1 MATVELDQ
9 SAMGESA
16 GKIKHKKL
24 LKWVEDVAA
33 LCKPDQVYF
42 CDGSKEEYQ
51 EMLQLMLQSGTAIEL
66 NPKKR
71 PGSIFVR
78 SDTAD
83 VARVE
88 DRTYICSE
96 SKDEAGPTNNW
107 EDPVKMR
114 SRLTELFTGSMR
126 GRTMYVIPYSM
137 GPIGSPIS
145 KVGVEISDS
154 PYGVVKL
161 H

>member
-1 MATVELDQ
+1 MATVEIDKP
-9 SAMGESA
+9 AKAESA
-16 GKIKHKKL
+16 GKIKHKEL

-51 EMLQLMLQSGTAIEL
+51 QMLQLMLQTGTAMEL

-71 PGSIFVR
+71 PGSIYVR

-88 DRTYICSE
+88 DRTFICSP
-96 SKDEAGPTNNW
+96 SKDDAGPTAAGLIF
-107 EDPVKMR
+107 D
-114 SRLTELFTGSMR
+114 
-126 GRTMYVIPYSM
+126 
-137 GPIGSPIS
+137 IGKNAIANVHAGTFES
-145 KVGVEISDS
+145 
-154 PYGVVKL
+154 
-161 H
+161 